1 MHRANN
7 KKNELL
13 FSMVEFR
20 PVLSN
25 KKLHNVASIQR
36 LCAPMWT
43 HFEFESAVWNELM
56 CVPCTLVVS
65 PENCTHSKPQP
76 RPHSTDNFHFL
87 IWTERSWKLST
98 YYNSRKLSSIS
109 CSLLIINYDFELE
122 FNAIVLLEAFVHI
135 GSGGERVRRVHWSYT
150 SMWNVNASHP

>member
-25 KKLHNVASIQR
+25 KMLHNVASIQR
-36 LCAPMWT
+36 FCAPMWT
-43 HFEFESAVWNELM
+43 HFEFESAVCNENL
-56 CVPCTLVVS
+56 CVFHALLWCLPKIAHT
-65 PENCTHSKPQP
+65 KPQP

-135 GSGGERVRRVHWSYT
+135 GSRGERVRRVHWSYT